1 MNMENKRFIR
11 NISLRE
17 MYELLKE
24 TFTDFFKEKTFLH
37 SAALSYYTVFTLVP
51 ILYLSIA
58 TFGTLIGQK
67 TMVKIISGF
76 LHENIGIKDVSG
88 IIDYLNHINFEKTNV
103 YMQVIGLITLL
114 ISSSALFTSL
124 QYSINE
130 FFDIEKKYESRKK
143 MFYAHL
149 GSRLTSL
156 ILLAFFGLIVIAT
169 YFFQTIVI
177 SFGTK
182 WFSNLSTV
190 QWAFFILA
198 QHSLALLSN
207 ILIFWLIFKYL
218 HHAVVPWK
226 MALAGSVFT
235 SVLLYIG
242 QLLIKYYL
250 THYFFARD
258 TGIAGSILVILV
270 WMYYTSQIIFL
281 GAKFIAVYAIKTGKP
296 LQIA

>member
-1 MNMENKRFIR
+1 MEKQRFIR
-11 NISLRE
+11 NISFKE
-17 MYELLKE
+17 MYDLLKE
-24 TFTDFFKEKTFLH
+24 TFVAFFKERTFLH

-51 ILYLSIA
+51 ILYLSIV
-58 TFGTLIGQK
+58 TFGKIIGQK
-67 TMVKIISGF
+67 TMVEIITEF
-76 LHENIGIKDVSG
+76 LRDNIGIRDVSG
-88 IIDYLNHINFEKTNV
+88 IIDYLNQVNFEKTNV
-103 YMQVIGLITLL
+103 YMQVVGVVTLL

-143 MFYAHL
+143 MIYAHL
-149 GSRLTSL
+149 GSRLTSI
-156 ILLAFFGLIVIAT
+156 ILLAFLGLIVIAT
-169 YFFQTIVI
+169 YFFQTILI
-177 SFGTK
+177 SFGNHL
-182 WFSNLSTV
+182 FADLGTV
-190 QWAFFILA
+190 EWALMTVV
-198 QHSLALLSN
+198 QHSLAIISN

-218 HHAVVPWK
+218 HHAIVPWK
-226 MALAGSVFT
+226 LALAGSVFT

-250 THYFFARD
+250 TNYFFARD

-296 LQIA
+296 LQIG